1 MDAGGVD
8 LHSPGDSLNEKMCFY
23 LLDNDKIW

>member
-8 LHSPGDSLNEKMCFY
+8 LHSSGGSLNEKMCFY
-23 LLDNDKIW
+23 LLDKDKIG